1 MNTSPPDLAGGIA
14 SALETGLPEL
24 LLHFVTVLVLWGI
37 GVAIYTAVTPYR
49 ERELIDRGNAA
60 AGIVLSGA
68 IIAIALPLAALL
80 ATSGQVIDI
89 LVWGV
94 VAVLLQLITMG
105 LVSLVLRGL
114 RRMVEADNIGGA
126 VVVAAAQIAV
136 ALMNA
141 AAMVPN

>member
-1 MNTSPPDLAGGIA
+1 MNTSTPTLVAGIT

-24 LLHFVTVLVLWGI
+24 LLHFITVLVLWGI
-37 GVAIYTAVTPYR
+37 GVAIYTLVTPYH
-49 ERELIDRGNAA
+49 EREMIDRGNSA
-60 AGIVLSGA
+60 AGIVLAGA
-68 IIAIALPLAALL
+68 IIAMALPLAALL

-94 VAVLLQLITMG
+94 VAVLLQLIAMG

-114 RRMVEADNIGGA
+114 RRLVEADNVGGA
-126 VVVAAAQIAV
+126 LVVAAVQVAV
-136 ALMNA
+136 AMMNA

>member
-1 MNTSPPDLAGGIA
+1 MNTSTPDLTTGIT
-14 SALETGLPEL
+14 SALETGLPQL
-24 LLHFVTVLVLWGI
+24 LLHFVTVLILWAI
-37 GVAIYTAVTPYR
+37 GVVIYTVVTPYH
-49 ERELIDRGNAA
+49 ERDLIDGGNKA
-60 AGIVLSGA
+60 AGVVLAGA

-80 ATSGQVIDI
+80 ATTGRVIDI

-94 VAVLLQLITMG
+94 VAVLVQLITMG

-114 RRMVEADNIGGA
+114 RRMVEADNMGGA
-126 VVVAAAQIAV
+126 LVVAAAQIAV

>member
-1 MNTSPPDLAGGIA
+1 M
-14 SALETGLPEL
+14 
-24 LLHFVTVLVLWGI
+24 
-37 GVAIYTAVTPYR
+37 VAR
-49 ERELIDRGNAA
+49 RLSLI
-60 AGIVLSGA
+60 
-68 IIAIALPLAALL
+68 LPLAALL

-105 LVSLVLRGL
+105 IVSLALRGL
-114 RRMVEADNIGGA
+114 RRLVEADNIAGA
-126 VVVAAAQIAV
+126 AVVAAAQIAV